1 MGSPTQGSK
10 RPSAVENSNAAN
22 EAVLSGIDDIR
33 HARLPGEGSLG
44 LRMLPQ
50 RDRGRRSGAFR
61 AGEVS
66 AGEATQDDVEAIQG
80 REVAAGAARP
90 KGAELDHPCRQCRGI
105 FHVPGQET

>member
-10 RPSAVENSNAAN
+10 RPSAVENLNAAN
-22 EAVLSGIDDIR
+22 QAALSGIDNIR
-33 HARLPGEGSLG
+33 HAGLPAEGSPG
-44 LRMLPQ
+44 LWMLPQ
-50 RDRGRRSGAFR
+50 RGRGRRSGAFR

-66 AGEATQDDVEAIQG
+66 AGEATEDDVEAIRG

-90 KGAELDHPCRQCRGI
+90 KGVKLDHPCCQCRGI